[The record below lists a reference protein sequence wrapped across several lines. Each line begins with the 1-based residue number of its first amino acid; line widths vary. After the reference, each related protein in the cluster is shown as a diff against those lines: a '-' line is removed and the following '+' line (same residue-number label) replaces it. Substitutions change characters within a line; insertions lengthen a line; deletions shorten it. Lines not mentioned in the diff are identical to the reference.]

1 MLIDFQHLQQLIAD
15 CKVDDAISALSEAIP
30 ALGGDT
36 DGRARAFYLLGNA
49 YGKLGNWRDAIH
61 NYCCSM
67 ELDPDG
73 PAAEAYR
80 RACEIVDFYNLD
92 LYHPYSPTSHPL
104 SIIKFM
110 APLTRV
116 SSATSLC

>member
-1 MLIDFQHLQQLIAD
+1 MIIDFQHIQQLIAD

-30 ALGGDT
+30 ALGDDT

-49 YGKLGNWRDAIH
+49 YGKLGNWREAIH

-73 PAAEAYR
+73 PATEAYR
-80 RACEIVDFYNLD
+80 RACEILDFYNHD
-92 LYHPYSPTSHPL
+92 LYNP
-104 SIIKFM
+104 
-110 APLTRV
+110 
-116 SSATSLC
+116 

>member
-1 MLIDFQHLQQLIAD
+1 MIIDFQHIQQLIAD

-61 NYCCSM
+61 NYCWNSTPM
-67 ELDPDG
+67 ALP
-73 PAAEAYR
+73 PKLTAALAKFS
-80 RACEIVDFYNLD
+80 ISTITTSTTPNHLI
-92 LYHPYSPTSHPL
+92 LNPYP
-104 SIIKFM
+104 
-110 APLTRV
+110 
-116 SSATSLC
+116 